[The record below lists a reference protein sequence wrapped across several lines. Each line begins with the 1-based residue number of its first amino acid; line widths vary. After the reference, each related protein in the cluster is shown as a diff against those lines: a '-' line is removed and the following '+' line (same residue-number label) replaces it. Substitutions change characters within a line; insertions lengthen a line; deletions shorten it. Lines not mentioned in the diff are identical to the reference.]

1 VRLLIDI
8 ASVAVSSSVAVNK
21 IDSAFHRLLVSLASL
36 SASNT
41 TTTTTTAASTTTST
55 AAVESALAELDRLL
69 IALQL
74 DHCSPNHRHDDD
86 NDNNDNDNDNSARSR

>member
-1 VRLLIDI
+1 MLLIDI
-8 ASVAVSSSVAVNK
+8 ASAAVSSSVAVNK

-41 TTTTTTAASTTTST
+41 TTTTTAASTTSST

-74 DHCSPNHRHDDD
+74 DHCSPNHRHDD
-86 NDNNDNDNDNSARSR
+86 NNDNDDNDNSARSR

>member
-1 VRLLIDI
+1 
-8 ASVAVSSSVAVNK
+8 VSSSVAVNK

-41 TTTTTTAASTTTST
+41 TSTSTTTSSTTST

-74 DHCSPNHRHDDD
+74 DHCSPKDHRHDNHDD
-86 NDNNDNDNDNSARSR
+86 NTDDNNDNNKSARSR

>member
-1 VRLLIDI
+1 
-8 ASVAVSSSVAVNK
+8 VSSSVAVNK

-41 TTTTTTAASTTTST
+41 STSTTTSSTTST

-74 DHCSPNHRHDDD
+74 DHCSPKDHRHDNHDD
-86 NDNNDNDNDNSARSR
+86 NTDDNNNDNKSARSR